1 MGDVMREQLLTFL
14 LDRALPHASSDED
27 FFSAGP
33 CVATRQSIDDD
44 RRAALLTDIRR
55 QHGRS
60 VRQRA
65 HAA

>member
-14 LDRALPHASSDED
+14 LDRALPQASSDED

-33 CVATRQSIDDD
+33 CVVQSVDDD

-60 VRQRA
+60 LRQRA

>member
-1 MGDVMREQLLTFL
+1 MREQLLTFL
-14 LDRALPHASSDED
+14 LDRALPHASPDED

-33 CVATRQSIDDD
+33 CVATRQSVDD

-55 QHGRS
+55 RHGRA
-60 VRQRA
+60 VRRRA

>member
-1 MGDVMREQLLTFL
+1 MREQLLTLL
-14 LDRALPHASSDED
+14 LDRALPHASPNED

-33 CVATRQSIDDD
+33 CVATRQSVDDD

-55 QHGRS
+55 RHGRA
-60 VRQRA
+60 VRRRA